1 MISTV
6 RLAHQ
11 DSSVQ
16 ENRALEA
23 NVRLSS
29 LLASNFDVVTSRQG
43 NFRVRSVVPTR
54 GHIEAEAN
62 TLPKAIGSLAE
73 QISQVVLD
81 AGSLDRWPPEWVQL
95 LDDAPVHVPIAA
107 NQAVEGP
114 ASARQ
119 RTKDRNL
126 SIGMSTS
133 TALHDSLEDRA
144 QELETTVSQ
153 VARDLFLAGLSALNR
168 SVEEEDLNTT
178 FAEFRDNYLALN
190 TGESLRWMLRVERRK
205 YLEAQMLAKEL
216 RCSLAQLTGWCV
228 QYALRTVPVPA
239 ET

>member
-1 MISTV
+1 M
-6 RLAHQ
+6 
-11 DSSVQ
+11 Q

-29 LLASNFDVVTSRQG
+29 LLASNFDVVMARQG
-43 NFRVRSVVPTR
+43 SFRLRSIVPTR
-54 GHIEAEAN
+54 GQIEAEAN

-81 AGSLDRWPPEWVQL
+81 AGSFDHWPPEWVQL
-95 LDDAPVHVPIAA
+95 LDDVPVHVPIAA
-107 NQAVEGP
+107 NQTAEVP

-119 RTKDRNL
+119 RTKERNL

-133 TALHDSLEDRA
+133 TALHDALEDRA

-153 VARDLFLAGLSALNR
+153 VARDLFLAGLSVLNR
-168 SVEEEDLNTT
+168 SVEEEDLDTI
-178 FAEFRDNYLALN
+178 FSEFRDNYLALN

-228 QYALRTVPVPA
+228 QYALRTVPVPV

>member
-1 MISTV
+1 MITTV
-6 RLAHQ
+6 RLARQ
-11 DSSVQ
+11 GTSMQ

-29 LLASNFDVVTSRQG
+29 LLASNFDVVMARQG
-43 NFRVRSVVPTR
+43 SFRVRSIVPTR

-81 AGSLDRWPPEWVQL
+81 AGSFDHWPPEWVQF
-95 LDDAPVHVPIAA
+95 LDDVPVHVPAS
-107 NQAVEGP
+107 QADEVT

-119 RTKDRNL
+119 RTKERNL

-133 TALHDSLEDRA
+133 TALHDALEDRA

-168 SVEEEDLNTT
+168 SVEEEDLDTT
-178 FAEFRDNYLALN
+178 FSEFRDNYLALN

-216 RCSLAQLTGWCV
+216 SCSLAQLTGWCV
-228 QYALRTVPVPA
+228 QYALRTVPVRA